1 MVLPARFALR
11 FRLPIL
17 LQLRETGEL
26 MSNKS
31 VSWMKNFAKVGGIF
45 SAVECVVEKT
55 RGKHDIQNA
64 VLSGCIAG
72 AGLAYKQGAA
82 AMAMG
87 CGGFAAFSL
96 VIGES
101 CQPTLRMLLL
111 HPLLFPQ
118 IW

>member
-1 MVLPARFALR
+1 
-11 FRLPIL
+11 
-17 LQLRETGEL
+17 
-26 MSNKS
+26 MSSKS
-31 VSWMKNFAKVGGIF
+31 VSWMKNFAKIGGIF

-64 VLSGCIAG
+64 VVSGCVAG

-96 VIGES
+96 VIGELGMKAGAI
-101 CQPTLRMLLL
+101 QTL
-111 HPLLFPQ
+111 
-118 IW
+118 WSS